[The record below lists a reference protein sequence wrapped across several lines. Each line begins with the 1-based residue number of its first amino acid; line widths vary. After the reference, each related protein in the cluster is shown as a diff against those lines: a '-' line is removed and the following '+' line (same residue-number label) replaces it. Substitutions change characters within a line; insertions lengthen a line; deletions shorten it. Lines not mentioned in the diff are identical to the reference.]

1 MPTARTEPRR
11 RHGRKHSQ
19 ARHQSSASSEDSSK
33 TDLLHLGS
41 GRGMR
46 VQGESRYQKESIIMR
61 AHRPEEPAD
70 IRRAKTAK
78 GVTGSP
84 NQKGIERWAM
94 PTWCHMFNSTLTGNA
109 RVWFDKLP
117 KESIDS
123 YEDLR
128 AAFRENYRQQTKH
141 IKDPVEI
148 HHIKQRDG
156 ESTEDF
162 MGGYKEEVL
171 DVEGAPKCMKISGF
185 MHGITHPEL
194 IKRLYEKNP
203 KVNGRNVQG
212 NYVFSTRGGCR
223 IQSWPEESTHAMEA
237 TRRGKQT

>member
-1 MPTARTEPRR
+1 MKKEKEQQDKLKAVKARLLYGDESGKNPRDREESHYSESKTPTTRIEPRR
-11 RHGRKHSQ
+11 RHGNRHSRSPSPIANVFRKL
-19 ARHQSSASSEDSSK
+19 K
-33 TDLLHLGS
+33 TDLFHLGPVR
-41 GRGMR
+41 GRRGNLR
-46 VQGESRYQKESIIMR
+46 YNQGSVIIR

-70 IRRAKTAK
+70 IRRVKIAR

-84 NQKGIERWAM
+84 NQRGTERWAM
-94 PTWCHMFNSTLTGNA
+94 PTWCHMFNSTLTENA

-162 MGGYKEEVL
+162 MERYKEEVL
-171 DVEGAPKCMKISGF
+171 DVEGAPECMKIS
-185 MHGITHPEL
+185 
-194 IKRLYEKNP
+194 
-203 KVNGRNVQG
+203 
-212 NYVFSTRGGCR
+212 
-223 IQSWPEESTHAMEA
+223 
-237 TRRGKQT
+237 

>member
-1 MPTARTEPRR
+1 
-11 RHGRKHSQ
+11 
-19 ARHQSSASSEDSSK
+19 
-33 TDLLHLGS
+33 
-41 GRGMR
+41 
-46 VQGESRYQKESIIMR
+46 
-61 AHRPEEPAD
+61 
-70 IRRAKTAK
+70 
-78 GVTGSP
+78 
-84 NQKGIERWAM
+84 
-94 PTWCHMFNSTLTGNA
+94 MFNSTLTRNA

-141 IKDPVEI
+141 IQDPVEI
-148 HHIKQRDG
+148 HHIKQMDG

-162 MGGYKEEVL
+162 MERYKEEVL
-171 DVEGAPKCMKISGF
+171 DVEGAPECMKISGF
-185 MHGITHPEL
+185 MHRITHPEL

-223 IQSWPEESTHAMEA
+223 IQSWPEESTHAIEA